1 MTTGERIR
9 IGAPRPV
16 VLTHAGAA
24 VGWLALA
31 VAAWRGQLSA
41 LPLVATALAA
51 LHALAGARLARTAVI
66 LTPTGVH
73 DRRLTGQETVTPWSD
88 LRLITVAPGAVEL
101 LTKGGERRRPPA
113 LRGGPGVSPR
123 RFAERVALLRSA
135 IPEGVDI
142 PVGEPPSGGWN
153 GRRRAGA
160 GAAVL
165 AGALVVMGAAVRADA
180 PWEADWWPGGDV
192 LASAPEP
199 CALGEGTADALGLQR
214 QPPPELPPGQDDAE
228 TTGCAYSG
236 DRGRLSLVLT
246 LHPWEGSAAES
257 PADAASSAYYAAK
270 PTTLE
275 SDEIDGATWQVSR
288 DARGQEMWLLSSN
301 VWAVVSYHDFT
312 PDEEPELP
320 AALDEELT
328 ALAERVVAALRD

>member
-16 VLTHAGAA
+16 VLAHAAA
-24 VGWLALA
+24 TAGWLALA
-31 VAAWRGQLSA
+31 VVAWRGQLSA

-51 LHALAGARLARTAVI
+51 LHALAGVRLARTAVI

-73 DRRLTGQETVTPWSD
+73 DRRLGGAETVTAWSD

-101 LTKGGERRRPPA
+101 VTKRGERRRPPA

-135 IPEGVDI
+135 IPEGVSV

-153 GRRRAGA
+153 GLRRAGA

-165 AGALVVMGAAVRADA
+165 AGALIVTGAAVRADA

-192 LASAPEP
+192 LANAPDP
-199 CALGEGTADALGLQR
+199 CALSEGTADALGLRR
-214 QPPPELPPGQDDAE
+214 QPPPDRPPGRDDAE
-228 TTGCAYSG
+228 TSGCVYHG
-236 DRGRLSLVLT
+236 ERGELSLVIT

-257 PADAASSAYYAAK
+257 PADAASSTYYGLK
-270 PTTLE
+270 PSTPE
-275 SDEIDGATWQVSR
+275 AEEIAGATWQVSS
-288 DARGQEMWLLSSN
+288 DERGREMWLLSSN
-301 VWAVVSYHDFT
+301 VWAVVRYHDYS

-328 ALAERVVAALRD
+328 ALAERVVAALDR